1 MMRKKV
7 CSDILPHFVH
17 CLSKNLTLRS
27 TRTTPSGIIV
37 AFSTIPPLHQF
48 PFVEKTGS
56 PYNAFSRVRF
66 LLRQSGGSICHV
78 GRGISHKI
86 CAREAIM
93 REGISLQTRRELLQH
108 LLPQYREASTVKKK
122 S

>member
-17 CLSKNLTLRS
+17 CLTKNLTLRS

-48 PFVEKTGS
+48 PFAETTG
-56 PYNAFSRVRF
+56 PPPNALSRVTF
-66 LLRQSGGSICHV
+66 LPSHSGGKSLP
-78 GRGISHKI
+78 RRTSHPNHP
-86 CAREAIM
+86 AATAATPDHP
-93 REGISLQTRRELLQH
+93 TR
-108 LLPQYREASTVKKK
+108 S
-122 S
+122 